1 MKKKSLIIAA
11 AALLLTSQVAMA
23 ASPKATQMNVLD
35 VIDPA
40 THVTTPVGNT
50 SSEGIIGTEA
60 ASLAVP
66 LYSQSGQTWSSNIM
80 QTCGT
85 TIASEGCAL
94 TSVAM
99 VFKYYGVSVTPGTL
113 NTKMGSYAC
122 PVYWGEAVTRAGA
135 GIVKSVTT
143 SSPTTWTSVYPAAKA
158 ALDAGKPYILGFYKS
173 GGGTHFVVISGY
185 TDSGNYA
192 ANYTIKDP
200 AGGVT
205 RSLSYYSANGATP
218 YRGVVYTR

>member
-1 MKKKSLIIAA
+1 MNKKSLLIAA
-11 AALLLTSQVAMA
+11 AAVLLTSQVAMA

-40 THVTTPVGNT
+40 THTNTPFTSATT
-50 SSEGIIGTEA
+50 EGVIAPEG
-60 ASLAVP
+60 SLAVP

-85 TIASEGCAL
+85 TISAEGCAL

-99 VFKYYGVSVTPGTL
+99 VFTYYGVSITPGAL

-135 GIVKSVTT
+135 GIVKTVST
-143 SSPTTWTSVYPAAKA
+143 SSPTAWTSVYPAAKA
-158 ALDAGKPYILGFYKS
+158 AIDAGKPYILGINKAS
-173 GGGTHFVVISGY
+173 GGTHFFVISGY

-205 RSLSYYSANGATP
+205 RSLSYYSTTGATP
-218 YRGVVYTR
+218 YRGVVYSR

>member
-1 MKKKSLIIAA
+1 MKKKSLFIAA

-23 ASPKATQMNVLD
+23 ASPKTTTTHVLD
-35 VIDPA
+35 VVDPA
-40 THVTTPVGNT
+40 THVSSQSVTTP
-50 SSEGIIGTEA
+50 EGIISTEA

-66 LYSQSGQTWSSNIM
+66 LYSQSGQSWSSQIM

-85 TIASEGCAL
+85 TISSEGCAL
-94 TSVAM
+94 TATAM
-99 VFKYYGVSVTPGTL
+99 VFKYYGVAIDPGTL

-122 PVYWGEAVTRAGA
+122 PIYWGEAVTRAGA
-135 GIVKSVTT
+135 GIVKTVST
-143 SSPTTWTSVYPAAKA
+143 SSPTAWTSVYPAAKA
-158 ALDAGKPYILGFYKS
+158 ALDAGKPYILGINKA
-173 GGGTHFVVISGY
+173 GGGTHFFVLSGY

-205 RSLSYYSANGATP
+205 RSLSYYSTTGATP
-218 YRGVVYTR
+218 YRGVVYSK